1 MMPIHDRT
9 NASPRA
15 VSLLGRARAIVTWPF
30 TSRYTSP
37 LWLAL
42 RLYIG
47 WIWLQFG
54 WRKIETGWLT
64 ADPMGDVLK
73 QIAKG
78 NLPVPWAPFRGFAAF
93 LVDAGLTP
101 LLSHS
106 MPFMEIAV
114 ALSFI
119 SGILVV
125 PAAIGGA
132 LLLVNFILSGIGTL
146 AFDGRLLVGH
156 VLLALAFP
164 VVGLIGFERL
174 ALRVLNIMAARLHI
188 PLPAR
193 LRYTPQTVRSR

>member
-1 MMPIHDRT
+1 VMTT
-9 NASPRA
+9 NTRPGAARA
-15 VSLLGRARAIVTWPF
+15 NGSAVLERARAIVAWPF
-30 TSRYTSP
+30 ANRYAAP
-37 LWLAL
+37 IWLAL

-54 WRKIETGWLT
+54 IRKIETGWLT
-64 ADPMGDVLK
+64 SDPMGGVLK

-78 NLPVPWAPFRGFAAF
+78 NLPVPWAPFRDFAAF

-101 LLSHS
+101 YLSMS

-114 ALSFI
+114 ALAFL

-132 LLLVNFILSGIGTL
+132 LLLLNFILSGIGTL
-146 AFDGRLLVGH
+146 AFDGRLLLGH
-156 VLLALAFP
+156 LLLVLAFR
-164 VVGLIGFERL
+164 VAGLIGFERL
-174 ALRVLNIMAARLHI
+174 ALRVLTLAAARLNI

-193 LRYTPQTVRSR
+193 LKVTSH